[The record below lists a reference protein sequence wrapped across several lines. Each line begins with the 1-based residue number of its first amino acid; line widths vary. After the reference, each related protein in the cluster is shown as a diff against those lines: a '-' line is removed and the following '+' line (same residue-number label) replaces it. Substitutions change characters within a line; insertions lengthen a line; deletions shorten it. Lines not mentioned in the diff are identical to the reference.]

1 MIDLKIESKIIILL
15 LIILAIASAPVY
27 AQDSI
32 SINNSTYGVDHTKT
46 TPQVNISSQ
55 RTYYITPYT
64 KPCSSKILRYTTYN
78 KYTKNYYTMLSYMQ
92 KFEKY
97 GGGTLILKKGT
108 YYISNSVA
116 IPSNVNLIF
125 EDGVVINKGTITG
138 TSKFK
143 AAKSMFQLVQP
154 SKLKTKN
161 AYYKYNGVKNVK
173 IIGKGNVVINMRY
186 INKST
191 AIVCGHGQ
199 NIQIQGITFRN
210 MYTGHFIEVDAI
222 NGMKI
227 SNCKFM
233 SSKRS
238 AVLNGEA
245 INLDIP
251 DRNTQ
256 GFNNIWSA
264 SDKTHNNNIT
274 IENNVFYGL
283 DRAIGSHK
291 YSQYSTNGR
300 YVTGKGQIYHTW
312 VTIKNNIIINMRG
325 DPIHV
330 LNWKNARIMNNYIA
344 NVEKNSN
351 HYRGILAGGAIDL
364 TIKNNYFVNMYRPL
378 EVLVTKNN
386 GVGYMYSITYNYL
399 TRENYV
405 DIANNYCSNVIESY
419 ARISFG
425 YHYYVNMK
433 KITLLT

>member
-1 MIDLKIESKIIILL
+1 MIDLKIESKILMLL
-15 LIILAIASAPVY
+15 FIILAIATVPVY

-32 SINNSTYGVDHTKT
+32 SINNSTYGIDYTQT
-46 TPQVNISSQ
+46 TPQVNTSSQ
-55 RTYYITPYT
+55 RTYSITPYT
-64 KPCSSKILRYTTYN
+64 KPCSKKILKYSTYN

-92 KFEKY
+92 YFEKY
-97 GGGTLILKKGT
+97 GGGTLILKRGT

-125 EDGVVINKGTITG
+125 EDGVVINKGATTG
-138 TSKFK
+138 TRKYK
-143 AAKSMFQLVQP
+143 AAQSMFQLVQP
-154 SKLKTKN
+154 SKIKKKN
-161 AYYKYNGVKNVK
+161 AYSGYNGVKNVN
-173 IIGKGNVVINMRY
+173 IIGQGNVVINMRY

-227 SNCKFM
+227 SNCKFI

-251 DRNTQ
+251 DKNTQ
-256 GFNNIWSA
+256 GFNNIWSRA
-264 SDKTHNNNIT
+264 DKTPNNNIL
-274 IENNVFYGL
+274 IENNLFYGL

-291 YSQYSTNGR
+291 YSQWSINGK
-300 YVTGKGQIYHTW
+300 YVTHKGQVYHTW
-312 VTIKNNIIINMRG
+312 ITIRNNRIINTRS

-330 LNWKNARIMNNYIA
+330 LNWRNVVITNNYIA
-344 NVEKNSN
+344 NVVKNS
-351 HYRGILAGGAIDL
+351 HYYRGILAGGAIDL
-364 TIKNNYFVNMYRPL
+364 TIKNNYFENMYRPL
-378 EVLVTKNN
+378 EVMVTKNN
-386 GVGYMYSITYNYL
+386 GAGYMYSITYNSL
-399 TRENYV
+399 TRENYA
-405 DIANNYCSNVIESY
+405 DIANNYCYNVVESY

-425 YHYYVNMK
+425 YHYYVNMI
-433 KITLLT
+433 KINLLT